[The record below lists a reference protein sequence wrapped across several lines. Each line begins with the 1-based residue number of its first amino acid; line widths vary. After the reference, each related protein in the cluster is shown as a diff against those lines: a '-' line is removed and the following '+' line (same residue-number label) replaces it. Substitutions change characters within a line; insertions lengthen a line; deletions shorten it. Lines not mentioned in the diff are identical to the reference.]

1 MRSFFCEKCRL
12 EFDLDEDFEED
23 DNTVF
28 CPQCKINLAKMLPET
43 PERII
48 MREKRLQ
55 EARKK
60 QRLASVRFVFRT
72 LGLLILFN
80 ILLLTGGRSFFWML
94 VAGLIAGIPAGLWT
108 RRITAD
114 RSFRAG
120 ILAVFL
126 AAVVMALDIAALH
139 FGIGLAIFPAFRN
152 LLGAIITAWIFAV
165 FEKNA

>member
-1 MRSFFCEKCRL
+1 MRSFYCEKCRL

-28 CPQCKINLAKMLPET
+28 CPQCKVNLARILPET
-43 PERII
+43 PERIL
-48 MREKRLQ
+48 MRDKRLR

-60 QRLASVRFVFRT
+60 QRMASVRFISGT

-80 ILLLTGGRSFFWML
+80 ILLLAGAKSFFWML

-114 RSFRAG
+114 RTFRAG
-120 ILAVFL
+120 ILAVVMA
-126 AAVVMALDIAALH
+126 AAVIVLNIAALH
-139 FGIGLAIFPAFRN
+139 FGAGLVIFPAFRN
-152 LLGAIITAWIFAV
+152 LFGAIITAWIFAV
-165 FEKNA
+165 FEKNS

>member
-12 EFDLDEDFEED
+12 EFDLDEDFDED

-28 CPQCKINLAKMLPET
+28 CPQCKINLARMLPET

-48 MREKRLQ
+48 MREKRLR
-55 EARKK
+55 EERKK
-60 QRLASVRFVFRT
+60 QRRASVRFVSGT

-114 RSFRAG
+114 RTFRAG
-120 ILAVFL
+120 LLAVL
-126 AAVVMALDIAALH
+126 LTAVIMGLNITALH
-139 FGIGLAIFPAFRN
+139 FGAGLAISPAFRN
-152 LLGAIITAWIFAV
+152 LFGAVITAWIFAV
-165 FEKNA
+165 FEKNS

>member
-12 EFDLDEDFEED
+12 EFDLDEDFDED

-48 MREKRLQ
+48 MREKRLR

-60 QRLASVRFVFRT
+60 QRRASVRFIFGT

>member
-12 EFDLDEDFEED
+12 EFDLDEDFDED

-28 CPQCKINLAKMLPET
+28 CPQCKINLARMLPET

-48 MREKRLQ
+48 MREKRLR

-60 QRLASVRFVFRT
+60 QRKASARFVSGT

-120 ILAVFL
+120 ILAVIL
-126 AAVVMALDIAALH
+126 AAAVMALDIAALH

-152 LLGAIITAWIFAV
+152 LLGAIITAWVFAV
-165 FEKNA
+165 FEKNS